1 MRTINRTS
9 YYKYREQRLEHRKT
23 VKRSPMKYREYKMRS
38 RYGIEIEEY
47 DAMVEAQHGECAI
60 CHKSLGQKNLFI
72 DHNHETGRIRGLL
85 CRKCNTAIGF
95 FI

>member
-1 MRTINRTS
+1 
-9 YYKYREQRLEHRKT
+9 
-23 VKRSPMKYREYKMRS
+23 MRS

-72 DHNHETGRIRGLL
+72 DHNHETGRIRVCYVVNVILPLVFYMILL
-85 CRKCNTAIGF
+85 ICCVSQQI
-95 FI
+95 I